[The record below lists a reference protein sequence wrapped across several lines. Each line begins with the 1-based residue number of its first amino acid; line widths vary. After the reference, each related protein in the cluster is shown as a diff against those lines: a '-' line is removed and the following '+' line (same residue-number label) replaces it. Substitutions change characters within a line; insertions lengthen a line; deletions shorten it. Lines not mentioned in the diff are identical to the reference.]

1 MKRRSLR
8 REVRPRIRES
18 VGEQVV
24 EALACRD
31 KGRFVCA
38 QNSLLA
44 SRHHIDRILVN
55 VERQQLSD
63 GGGVRGHERGTD
75 ERVSAFA
82 SAAGPL
88 SALPSSPL
96 PKHHTSISG
105 PKNTGQL
112 NDCNDFQCARFLSDV
127 RV

>member
-88 SALPSSPL
+88 SVLPSSPL
-96 PKHHTSISG
+96 PKHHTSGVSRNKRGNSASCRLIIII
-105 PKNTGQL
+105 
-112 NDCNDFQCARFLSDV
+112 
-127 RV
+127 